1 MTCLPKT
8 IFVVCS
14 SCMSC
19 AFHLGQT
26 KTDFTGYGNNA
37 AAANCSGCEVHKGFY
52 RTYES
57 VRVQVQA
64 AVLSFQQQHANAS
77 LVCTGHSLGAAVA
90 QHAAL
95 DLTISLGLRV
105 NSLYNFGQ
113 PRTGNAAF
121 SDYFDASFSNR
132 TFRVTHHKVLLG
144 LLLCYSQA
152 HRKALAEIPNAI
164 TFPESLNC

>member
-1 MTCLPKT
+1 MFYLKDYFALADFCCLS
-8 IFVVCS
+8 IWFVI
-14 SCMSC
+14 
-19 AFHLGQT
+19 LRQT

-37 AAANCSGCEVHKGFY
+37 AAANCSGCVVHKGFY

-57 VRVQVQA
+57 VRPQVQA
-64 AVLSFQQQHANAS
+64 AVLSFQAQHASAS

-105 NSLYNFGQ
+105 NTLYNFGQ

-121 SDYFDASFSNR
+121 SDYFDASLSNR
-132 TFRVTHHKVLLG
+132 TFRVTHHKVLLNVG
-144 LLLCYSQA
+144 LLL
-152 HRKALAEIPNAI
+152 
-164 TFPESLNC
+164 